1 MTTTVRAWGVPAY
14 QKPLEA
20 LEITR
25 RDLREDDLRIRIEY
39 SGICHTDI
47 HNAEREVP
55 FPFVPG
61 HEIVGIVEETGPG
74 VTKHKVGDRIGIGC
88 FVDACDEC
96 EPCQAGETSYCDNG
110 VVTTYNGVNKYH
122 GETEATRGGYSR
134 EIIIRE
140 DFALK
145 IPEGLDPAAAAPLL
159 CAGITT
165 YSPLKHWGAGPGK
178 RVAFIGMGGLG
189 HVGVKIAVAMGA
201 EVTVF
206 SHSDSK
212 KEDAAKFGA
221 KELVPTKDGI
231 PVEEYANYFDIIIN
245 TVSADIDIASYME
258 LLRLDGALVQ
268 LGLPDEP
275 LTAGVRAFTQKR
287 RSLAGSLV
295 GGIPETQEMLD
306 FCAEHGIVAD
316 IELIDAERINEAFQ
330 RTVDSDVRY
339 RFVIDGQ
346 TF

>member
-1 MTTTVRAWGVPAY
+1 MTTTVRAWGVKENRNHVEPV
-14 QKPLEA
+14 
-20 LEITR
+20 EIER
-25 RDLREDDLRIRIEY
+25 RDLREDDLRVRIEF

-47 HNAEREVP
+47 HNAEADLAWL
-55 FPFVPG
+55 FVPG
-61 HEIVGIVEETGPG
+61 HEIIGIVEEVGPK
-74 VTKHKVGDRIGIGC
+74 VTRHKVGDRVGIGC

-96 EPCQAGETSYCDNG
+96 DNCRIGETSYCDTG
-110 VVTTYNGVNKYH
+110 VVTTYNGLNKYH
-122 GETEATRGGYSR
+122 GETEHTRGGYSQQ
-134 EIIIRE
+134 IIVRE

-145 IPEGLDPAAAAPLL
+145 IPDSLDPAAAAPLL

-165 YSPLKHWGAGPGK
+165 YSPLKRWGAGPGK

-201 EVTVF
+201 EVSVF
-206 SHSDSK
+206 SQSDAK

-221 KELVPTKDGI
+221 KELIATRDGI
-231 PVEEYANYFDIIIN
+231 PVDEYSNHFDLIIN
-245 TVSADIDIASYME
+245 TVSAEIDIASYME
-258 LLRLDGALVQ
+258 LLRLDGTLVQ
-268 LGLPDEP
+268 LGLPSEP
-275 LTAGVRAFTQKR
+275 LSVGVRTFLQKR

-306 FCAEHGIVAD
+306 FCAEHGVVAD
-316 IELIDAERINEAFQ
+316 VEVIGADYINEAYR

-339 RFVIDGQ
+339 RFVIDGS